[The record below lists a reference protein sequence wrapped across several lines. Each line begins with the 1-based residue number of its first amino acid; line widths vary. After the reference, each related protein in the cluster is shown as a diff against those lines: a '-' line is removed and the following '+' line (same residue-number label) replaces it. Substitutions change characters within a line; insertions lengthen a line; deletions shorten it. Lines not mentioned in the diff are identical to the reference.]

1 MKINAEQKRIIDEIT
16 DFIMTSTDT
25 DILILS
31 AFVAGLQAGHKR
43 KSTNTADFQPHSSSY
58 D

>member
-1 MKINAEQKRIIDEIT
+1 MKISDEQKRIIDEIT

-31 AFVAGLQAGHKR
+31 AFVAGLQAGHNR
-43 KSTNTADFQPHSSSY
+43 KSQNATDFHPHSSTR